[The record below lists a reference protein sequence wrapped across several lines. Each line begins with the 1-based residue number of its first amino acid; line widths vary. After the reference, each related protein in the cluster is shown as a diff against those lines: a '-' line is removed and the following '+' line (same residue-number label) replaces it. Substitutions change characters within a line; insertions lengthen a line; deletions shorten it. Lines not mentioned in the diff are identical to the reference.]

1 MALPKEKIQYHIE
14 PRGMTLIAAGFMVLS
29 FLLRLAWCILWPE
42 NIAGS
47 LLFTRAILPLSA
59 CTGFVFCLLRRGED
73 SLRASFVPALMGVLF
88 FILKAGTFVWWH
100 QLLCTLLYLLVA
112 VLYGLTVLGICPIRK
127 LLYPLFGLP
136 LAFHIFVEDLIIN
149 RNVYTLSQ
157 WFQEWSVLCIM
168 AGLLCLAAAIRE
180 APPAPED
187 ISGGE

>member
-1 MALPKEKIQYHIE
+1 MVSLKRKIQYHIE

-29 FLLRLAWCILWPE
+29 FALRLAWCILWPE

-47 LLFTRAILPLSA
+47 LLFTRAILPLAA
-59 CTGFVFCLLRRGED
+59 CVGFIFCLLRRSENA
-73 SLRASFVPALMGVLF
+73 LRYSFIPALMGVLF

-112 VLYGLTVLGICPIRK
+112 VLYGLTALGICPIRK

-149 RNVYTLSQ
+149 RDVYTLAE

-168 AGLLCLAAAIRE
+168 AGLLCLAAAIK
-180 APPAPED
+180 APPED
-187 ISGGE
+187 IRGGK